1 MWDRD
6 DPNGLSHLLALF
18 VQSIKTTCTFSE
30 VNLEATGKDKYKLI
44 ASRSVVCATKDFPV
58 NKNEGR
64 KEAFGKTVRLITA
77 DKQKRKLLWD
87 AYRVSHK
94 NEAMIIINKIIDY
107 IKKERRSKDS
117 WFKDAGD
124 IGCPVCGKTLHV
136 EINEK
141 MIRGRCSSDNCLTW
155 NILA

>member
-107 IKKERRSKDS
+107 IKKEAEVNCCSVNSIIRKLI
-117 WFKDAGD
+117 K
-124 IGCPVCGKTLHV
+124 KTIENL
-136 EINEK
+136 
-141 MIRGRCSSDNCLTW
+141 LQFF
-155 NILA
+155 IL